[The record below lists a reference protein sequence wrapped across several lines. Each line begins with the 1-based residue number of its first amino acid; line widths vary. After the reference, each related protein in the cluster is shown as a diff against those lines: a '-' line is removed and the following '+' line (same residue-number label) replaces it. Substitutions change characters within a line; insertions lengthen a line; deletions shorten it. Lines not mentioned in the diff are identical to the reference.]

1 MQHDIA
7 GIVACEEVR
16 CIPIY
21 CNGSPTRRTIFA
33 AIEVPPAR
41 GRAVIPPLSFRADVL
56 NEASYSQCPAPIAV
70 QQTRPP
76 SITETAAY
84 LGSAPRSRPRE
95 REIKVSQARSEGIY
109 SLPKRRVIV
118 AKNMPEVGLGPLYWS
133 RAGLNVLDFRYMIN
147 EVLRRTYELSGE
159 KRAVVTRLPHNRIEM
174 SPGPFHGLGAIPL
187 ARRDASE
194 DTPETRRPAFGSKE
208 FWTSMRDLIRVRD
221 VNLKPD
227 EMFDFALERSPKKPL
242 LQVAVSVP
250 GNSVLNSLAPPK
262 VQERVSDQQR
272 QIDALP
278 GFFNAPGPMSV
289 FDYHEAHHRE
299 ENGMRTDAGFLVLRC
314 WLVTEALPYFAE
326 DGLSKKCAHLRRP
339 LRTIV
344 YDAFEHDLLP
354 VFLAPPDEVRRL
366 PPLSIA
372 YSADLESLENVVSY
386 LRMLAESPKEY
397 ARYFAWE
404 RRSGIGGQNSF

>member
-1 MQHDIA
+1 MTRNQAMHPPEVDAPRRVVNASHRTQLGRCPWFSTSPSMTCIFVYIA
-7 GIVACEEVR
+7 LLLYAFFSF
-16 CIPIY
+16 CITNIDATVVLAEPSLPPSRSPGP
-21 CNGSPTRRTIFA
+21 GSCSD
-33 AIEVPPAR
+33 
-41 GRAVIPPLSFRADVL
+41 PPLSFRADVL

-84 LGSAPRSRPRE
+84 LGPAPRSRPRE
-95 REIKVSQARSEGIY
+95 RKIKVSQARSERIF

-118 AKNMPEVGLGPLYWS
+118 AKNMPEGGLGPLYWS
-133 RAGLNVLDFRYMIN
+133 RVGLNDLDFRKMIY

-174 SPGPFHGLGAIPL
+174 SPGPFYGQGAIPS

-194 DTPETRRPAFGSKE
+194 DTPETRRPVFGSKE

-250 GNSVLNSLAPPK
+250 GNSVLNSLAPPI
-262 VQERVSDQQR
+262 VQERVSGQQR
-272 QIDALP
+272 QIDALL
-278 GFFNAPGPMSV
+278 GLFKSLGPMSV

-299 ENGMRTDAGFLVLRC
+299 ENGVRTDTGFLVLRC

-326 DGLSKKCAHLRRP
+326 GGLSKKCTHLRRV
-339 LRTIV
+339 LR
-344 YDAFEHDLLP
+344 EL
-354 VFLAPPDEVRRL
+354 
-366 PPLSIA
+366 
-372 YSADLESLENVVSY
+372 
-386 LRMLAESPKEY
+386 
-397 ARYFAWE
+397 
-404 RRSGIGGQNSF
+404 